1 MPYGDNISLV
11 TAGKISQIN
20 DRFRTSPTCEPTML
34 MGYAELQQILAEACV
49 RGWISG
55 DAKTYYDNGVRAS
68 FLFYQKYATRYAS
81 YLTPEAAD
89 KYLQGSL
96 VKLDNSLTAEQ
107 KIERIIFQKYC
118 VSFYQGGWDAFFD
131 NRRTGYP
138 ELAHTSDTSVPN
150 RWMYP
155 DTEYKQ
161 NTANVQEAISRQ
173 FGDNNDKIT
182 ATPWWLK

>member
-1 MPYGDNISLV
+1 M
-11 TAGKISQIN
+11 
-20 DRFRTSPTCEPTML
+20 
-34 MGYAELQQILAEACV
+34 
-49 RGWISG
+49 
-55 DAKTYYDNGVRAS
+55 
-68 FLFYQKYATRYAS
+68 
-81 YLTPEAAD
+81 
-89 KYLQGSL
+89 
-96 VKLDNSLTAEQ
+96 KLDNSLTAEQ